1 MTSDPGDVDDGVA
14 APQER
19 HDPLAYRPRLPTPL
33 IAPGEPAPRPAPVL
47 DLPRRRIDLGRR
59 VAVMG
64 IVNRTPDSFY
74 DRGATYEL
82 DAALDH
88 AQRLIADGADIV
100 DVGGVKG
107 GPGAEVTVP
116 QEIERIVPFVEAL
129 RSVEPDVLISV
140 DTFRASVADA
150 AMAAGADIVN
160 DVTGLHDPEILDV
173 VVARGAGYVA
183 MHHGGEPRTRPF
195 RRHYEPDITRAVVQ
209 HCRAL
214 TDRAVAAG
222 VPRGRLI
229 VDPGHDF
236 QKTTAHSLEVT
247 RRLPELAA
255 LGYPVLVAL
264 SNKDFIGETLDAPL
278 ERRVDG
284 SLAAAVF
291 SILRG
296 AHLVRVHEV
305 QRTVDVVRMTEAML
319 GWRGP
324 AIAIRGLE

>member
-1 MTSDPGDVDDGVA
+1 LL
-14 APQER
+14 APDE
-19 HDPLAYRPRLPTPL
+19 P
-33 IAPGEPAPRPAPVL
+33 PAPPPPVL
-47 DLPRRRIDLGRR
+47 DLPRRRLDLGQR
-59 VAVMG
+59 VGVMG

-74 DRGATYEL
+74 DRGATYAFDE
-82 DAALDH
+82 ALTH
-88 AQRLIADGADIV
+88 ARRLVTEGADII

-107 GPGAEVTVP
+107 GPGAPVEVAE
-116 QEIERIVPFVEAL
+116 EIDRVVPFVAAL
-129 RSVEPDVLISV
+129 RAAEPDVLLSV
-140 DTFRASVADA
+140 DTFRAPVAA
-150 AMAAGADIVN
+150 AALAAGADIVN
-160 DVTGLHDPEILDV
+160 DVTGLHDPEVLDV
-173 VVARGAGYVA
+173 VVAHDAGYVA

-195 RRHYEPDITRAVVQ
+195 RRHYVPDLTTAVVA

-222 VPRGRLI
+222 VPRDRLI

-236 QKTTAHSLEVT
+236 QKTTAHSLEVS

-264 SNKDFIGETLDAPL
+264 SNKDFVGETLDAPL
-278 ERRVDG
+278 DRRVDG

-296 AHLVRVHEV
+296 AHLIRVHEV
-305 QRTVDVVRMTEAML
+305 QRSVDVVRMTEALL

-324 AIAIRGLE
+324 AIAVRGLE

>member
-1 MTSDPGDVDDGVA
+1 MPAMAPVGPTTSR
-14 APQER
+14 E
-19 HDPLAYRPRLPTPL
+19 RLPTPL
-33 IAPGEPAPRPAPVL
+33 LAPGEEAVAGGPVL
-47 DLPRRRIDLGRR
+47 ELPRRRLDLSRR
-59 VAVMG
+59 VGIMG

-74 DRGATYEL
+74 DRGATFAL
-82 DAALDH
+82 DAALNL
-88 AQRLIADGADIV
+88 ARGLVAEGADII

-107 GPGAEVTVP
+107 GPGDDVTVEE
-116 QEIERIVPFVEAL
+116 EIERTVPFIEAL
-129 RSVEPDVLISV
+129 RTFEPDVLISV
-140 DTFRASVADA
+140 DTYRARVADA
-150 AMAAGADIVN
+150 AMAAGADIIN
-160 DVTGLHDPEILDV
+160 DVTGLHDPEVLDV
-173 VVARGAGYVA
+173 VVQREAGYVA

-195 RRHYEPDITRAVVQ
+195 RRNYAPDVTHAVIA
-209 HCRAL
+209 HCRQL
-214 TDRAVAAG
+214 TDRARAAG
-222 VPRGRLI
+222 VPAGRLI

-278 ERRVDG
+278 GQRVDG

-296 AHLVRVHEV
+296 ANLVRVHEV
-305 QRTVDVVRMTEAML
+305 RRTVDAVRMTEAML

-324 AIAIRGLE
+324 AIAVRGLE